1 MEVPLYTI
9 VTYYSYTC
17 SLILSWYT
25 YAGADLK
32 ERATIPEDKV
42 GQYVMAMRSVISAFS
57 ELPVPIIA
65 AIDGYAL
72 GGGLEISLACDLRI
86 ACKINNY

>member
-1 MEVPLYTI
+1 MN
-9 VTYYSYTC
+9 C
-17 SLILSWYT
+17 H
-25 YAGADLK
+25 AGADLK

-42 GQYVMAMRSVISAFS
+42 AQYVMAMRSTITAFS

-72 GGGLEISLACDLRI
+72 GGGLEISLACDLRVACEYIYIYI
-86 ACKINNY
+86 ARGLM